1 MHYKLETIVY
11 SARKPVIRREI
22 AGPTKTGRRKIQ
34 TGRQKIRTGNQFPAL
49 TLEKD
54 RYHVIAEVRGRTQ
67 GGKMNTKIKEV
78 DICHKYSN

>member
-1 MHYKLETIVY
+1 MHYKLEIIVY

-22 AGPTKTGRRKIQ
+22 AGPTKNEGRKIQ

-49 TLEKD
+49 TLEKKD

-78 DICHKYSN
+78 DIWRKWQ